1 MRRKVTLAVNPFC
14 TAPCAAFLSSL
25 AFVALSARAEVPPAP
40 SAAPLDTIVV
50 SAERYVT
57 QEEMVAREVKA
68 ALAADPY
75 FYDAHITVTVANG
88 VATLHGIVFDDWDLR
103 TALRLARKT
112 PGVRRVV
119 NDLEIK
125 LGGE

>member
-1 MRRKVTLAVNPFC
+1 MLAC
-14 TAPCAAFLSSL
+14 ITMLCHHAGAAGPDKGAQGQLNGIL
-25 AFVALSARAEVPPAP
+25 
-40 SAAPLDTIVV
+40 V
-50 SAERYVT
+50 SAQRERDAAADRALEHT
-57 QEEMVAREVKA
+57 TAA
-68 ALAADPY
+68 ALHANPY
-75 FYDAHITVTVANG
+75 FYDAHVSITVSNG

-103 TALRLARKT
+103 TALRLARKV